1 MGIRIDADRFAGDA
15 GRLQMGDGLV
25 NVVNAERQMAQAAG
39 LRAADAGRRR
49 RERKQL
55 DSVLP
60 VERQIGFPGAALLAV
75 DFAQQGKSENVAVKM
90 LTGGVVRANDRDMVY
105 LT

>member
-1 MGIRIDADRFAGDA
+1 MSIRIDAYRFAGDA

-25 NVVNAERQMAQAAG
+25 YIVNAERQMAQAAS

-55 DSVLP
+55 EGVLP
-60 VERQIGFPGAALLAV
+60 VERQIRFPGVTLLAV
-75 DFAQQGKSENVAVKM
+75 NFTQQGKAENVAIEM
-90 LTGGVVRANDRDMVY
+90 LTGSVSAPMIAM
-105 LT
+105 